1 MNFFETLISILSSAV
16 SLVRL
21 VVGSLLEAISL
32 LPAALSYLLGSVSS
46 LPVWMGVFGTLTI
59 GVLVINY
66 VIGRK

>member
-1 MNFFETLISILSSAV
+1 M